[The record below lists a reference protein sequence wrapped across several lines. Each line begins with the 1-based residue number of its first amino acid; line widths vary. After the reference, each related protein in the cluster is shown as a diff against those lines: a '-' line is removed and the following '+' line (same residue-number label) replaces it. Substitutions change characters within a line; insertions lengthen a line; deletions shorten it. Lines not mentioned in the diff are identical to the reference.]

1 MASNVAY
8 RVSRGVVSGQA
19 TSLVDAAPRVR
30 IRTIFA
36 RFWPDTKPYRGR
48 FALSLL
54 LVGIA
59 PALSTAELWLFKIL
73 VDQVV
78 VPHDFGPFP
87 LLAGG
92 YVALA
97 VIHSAVSFT
106 DQYLSVW
113 VGERF
118 VLTLRNRLFAHLHR
132 LSLGF
137 FDRHQL
143 GDVLTRLTGDIG
155 AIENLVLSGVS
166 QSLSYL
172 LQLMWFTGALFV
184 LDWRLA
190 VAALIAAPGFLL
202 AARFFSR
209 RIKNAARE
217 KRRRAGAL
225 TSVAEES
232 FANTALVRAYHR
244 GREENQRFATQNL
257 ATFTAQMIATRLQAL
272 FRPLTDLL
280 EVVGVLLVVGLA
292 VWELA
297 GGRITIGGVLAFVAY
312 LTQMYGPIQG
322 FGQLTNSLYAASAS
336 TERVIE
342 ILDETPTVTD
352 PHRPRQLPGPRAHGA
367 VRFDNVSFGYP
378 DTPAPALR
386 DIDFTAE
393 PGQKIAVVGA
403 SGAGKSTLMRLLLRF
418 YDPDAGAITLD
429 GIDLTELALADLYAN
444 TAAVLQETLVFDAS
458 IADNIRWGRPDAT
471 DAELVAAAEAAD
483 AHRFITALPDGY
495 QTRVGQ
501 RGRLLSGGQRQRLA
515 IARAMIRDAP
525 LLLLDEPTTGLDAES
540 SRRVL
545 GPLRRLMA
553 GRTTIIISHNLL
565 TVTDADQ
572 ILFLRHGRIVGA
584 GTHTELLASSPDYA
598 QLYRLHQ
605 DPPHDSGPPPCNG
618 PDAHIEFQDF
628 LAAGSTLNL
637 QVRRGGCLALLT
649 DPATARSTVLAPLL
663 APSPGHRHPSAGT
676 ILLNGIDVR
685 RYTGEQLHTAVAT
698 IRVDPTT
705 PVSQRHLPLTRTL
718 PEVLVLEEPTAGLD
732 RHARNDL
739 LAGLAAHTLGH
750 TTILITQD
758 PVVAA
763 LADHTVHL
771 QPPSAVRQTLARQ
784 PELDRGVLDVS

>member
-1 MASNVAY
+1 MTSSVDRQVSPGEAPA
-8 RVSRGVVSGQA
+8 RV
-19 TSLVDAAPRVR
+19 TSLADASPRVR

-36 RFWPDTKPYRGR
+36 RFWPDTKPFRRR
-48 FALSLL
+48 FGVSLL

-59 PALSTAELWLFKIL
+59 PALSAAELWLFKIL

-92 YVALA
+92 YVVLA

-143 GDVLTRLTGDIG
+143 GDVLSRLTGDIG
-155 AIENLVLSGVS
+155 AIEDLVLSGVA
-166 QSLSYL
+166 QALSYL
-172 LQLMWFTGALFV
+172 LQLVWFTGALFI

-190 VAALIAAPGFLL
+190 IAALIAAPGFLL

-209 RIKNAARE
+209 RIKDASRE

-232 FANTALVRAYHR
+232 FTNTALVRAYHR
-244 GREENQRFATQNL
+244 GREENARFATQNL

-297 GGRITIGGVLAFVAY
+297 AGHITIGGVLAFVAY

-336 TERVIE
+336 AERVIE
-342 ILDETPTVTD
+342 ILDLDPTVTD
-352 PHRPRQLPGPRAHGA
+352 PPRPRPLPRPRARGT
-367 VRFDNVSFGYP
+367 VRFHNVSFGYP
-378 DTPAPALR
+378 ATSAPVLR
-386 DIDFTAE
+386 DINFTAE

-418 YDPDAGAITLD
+418 YDPDTGAITLD

-444 TAAVLQETLVFDAS
+444 VATVLQETLVFDAS
-458 IADNIRWGRPDAT
+458 IADNIRLGRPDAT
-471 DAELVAAAEAAD
+471 DAQVVAAAEAAD
-483 AHRFITALPDGY
+483 AHHFITALPDGY

-501 RGRLLSGGQRQRLA
+501 HGRLLSGGQRQRLA

-525 LLLLDEPTTGLDAES
+525 LLLLDEPTTGLDAEA
-540 SRRVL
+540 SRRIL
-545 GPLRRLMA
+545 EPLRRVMS

-565 TVTDADQ
+565 TVTDADH
-572 ILFLRHGRIVGA
+572 ILFLQHGRVTGA
-584 GTHTELLASSPDYA
+584 GTHAELLAGNPAYA
-598 QLYRLHQ
+598 HLYRLHQ
-605 DPPHDSGPPPCNG
+605 PSPADLDTPVQVGPTRQPSAPG
-618 PDAHIEFQDF
+618 RRARHQ
-628 LAAGSTLNL
+628 
-637 QVRRGGCLALLT
+637 RGG
-649 DPATARSTVLAPLL
+649 
-663 APSPGHRHPSAGT
+663 
-676 ILLNGIDVR
+676 
-685 RYTGEQLHTAVAT
+685 
-698 IRVDPTT
+698 
-705 PVSQRHLPLTRTL
+705 
-718 PEVLVLEEPTAGLD
+718 
-732 RHARNDL
+732 
-739 LAGLAAHTLGH
+739 
-750 TTILITQD
+750 
-758 PVVAA
+758 
-763 LADHTVHL
+763 
-771 QPPSAVRQTLARQ
+771 
-784 PELDRGVLDVS
+784 